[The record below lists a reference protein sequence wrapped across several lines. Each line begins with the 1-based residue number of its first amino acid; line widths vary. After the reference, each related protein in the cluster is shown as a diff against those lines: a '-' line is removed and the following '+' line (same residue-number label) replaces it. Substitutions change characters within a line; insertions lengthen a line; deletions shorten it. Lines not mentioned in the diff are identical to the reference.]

1 MNGYG
6 LAGPSGTH
14 SLYVNKSET
23 YMQLSTLDTAAF
35 AGMVDEQPGEFRV
48 STAAYRGPEIFEAEM
63 ERIFYRG
70 WVYLCHESEV
80 EQPGDFKST
89 QIGTRP
95 VIVAK
100 DRDNKVYASLNACTH
115 RGATVCREEKGNTRA
130 FVCPY
135 HGWSFRPSGALVG
148 IPDEARY
155 PEGFSKSAKSLV
167 AVPRVASYGGLIFG
181 SFNPNV
187 VALEAWLGGIKH
199 HIDQWLK
206 RAAGSRYRLA
216 TSHKYGY
223 VGNWKFQ
230 TENIYDGY
238 HPGFV
243 HGSAFRTV
251 KKFEG
256 SFINR
261 ALDTPVRQ
269 QGHTRGYP
277 GGHGTL
283 EAGTPLESG
292 GIDPQVLAD
301 YKDKLCALYGQ
312 EDAANVLNNCQFL
325 IFPNL
330 AVFDYNIRVM
340 QPISH
345 DRTEIRS
352 YPVLIEGAHEQINAN
367 HMIDVQTRVGTAGIL
382 SADDIDVF
390 AGAENALNA
399 QGFDWLTLSR
409 GLGKEEI
416 KDSGERMGV
425 YSDETP
431 QRAFWRQWRSM
442 MTAAA

>member
-1 MNGYG
+1 MK
-6 LAGPSGTH
+6 ARDS
-14 SLYVNKSET
+14 SVF
-23 YMQLSTLDTAAF
+23 TA
-35 AGMVDEQPGEFRV
+35 MVDEQTKEFRV
-48 STAAYRGPEIFEAEM
+48 LTSAYRGPEVFEEEM
-63 ERIFYRG
+63 DRIFYRS

-80 EQPGDFKST
+80 EMPGDFKST

-100 DRDNKVYASLNACTH
+100 DRDGQIHASLNACPH

-135 HGWSFRPSGALVG
+135 HGWSFRPSGALIG
-148 IPDEARY
+148 IPDEGRY
-155 PEGFSKSAKSLV
+155 PEGFCKTDKNLA
-167 AVPRVASYGGLIFG
+167 AVPRIASYGGLIFG
-181 SFNPNV
+181 SFNPDV
-187 VALEAWLGGIKH
+187 VDLETYLGGVKYH
-199 HIDQWLK
+199 LDQWLK
-206 RAAGSRYRLA
+206 RTAGGRYRVA

-223 VGNWKFQ
+223 SGNWKFQ

-256 SFINR
+256 SFVNR
-261 ALDTPVRQ
+261 ALDTAVRQ
-269 QGHTRGYP
+269 QGYTRGYP

-301 YKDKLCALYGQ
+301 YEQKLRSLYGD
-312 EDAANVLNNCQFL
+312 EDAADVLNNRQFL
-325 IFPNL
+325 VFPNL
-330 AVFDYNIRVM
+330 AIFDFNIRVI

-345 DRTEIRS
+345 DRTEVCS

-367 HMIDVQTRVGTAGIL
+367 HMLDAQTRVGTAGIL

-390 AGAENALNA
+390 AGAQNALKA
-399 QGFDWLTLSR
+399 GGFDWITLSR
-409 GLGKEEI
+409 GLEKEEV
-416 KDSGERMGV
+416 KQDGERVGV

-442 MTAAA
+442 MAAA

>member
-1 MNGYG
+1 MEVTPSNATA
-6 LAGPSGTH
+6 LAR
-14 SLYVNKSET
+14 
-23 YMQLSTLDTAAF
+23 
-35 AGMVDEQPGEFRV
+35 MVDEQPGEFRV

-63 ERIFYRG
+63 QRIFYRG

-80 EQPGDFKST
+80 EKPGDFKST

-100 DRDNKVYASLNACTH
+100 DRDGKVYASLNACTH
-115 RGATVCREEKGNTRA
+115 RGATICREEKGNTRA

-155 PEGFSKSAKSLV
+155 PQGFPKRDKNLV

-181 SFNPNV
+181 SFNADV
-187 VALEAWLGGIKH
+187 MDLESWLGGVKY

-206 RAAGSRYRLA
+206 RTAGSRYRVA

-223 VGNWKFQ
+223 AGNWKFQ

-256 SFINR
+256 SFVNR
-261 ALDTPVRQ
+261 ALDTAVRQ
-269 QGHTRGYP
+269 QGYTRGYP

-292 GIDPQVLAD
+292 GIDSQVLAD
-301 YKDKLCALYGQ
+301 YEAKLHALYGK
-312 EDAANVLNNCQFL
+312 EDAAAALTNRQFL

-330 AVFDYNIRVM
+330 AVFDYNIRVI

-345 DRTEIRS
+345 DRTEMRS
-352 YPVLIEGAHEQINAN
+352 YPVLIDGVHEQINTN
-367 HMIDVQTRVGTAGIL
+367 HMIDAQTRVGTAGIL

-390 AGAENALNA
+390 AGGQNALKA
-399 QGFDWLTLSR
+399 EGFDWITLSR
-409 GLGKEEI
+409 GLDKEEV
-416 KDSGERMGV
+416 KDNGERVGV

-431 QRAFWRQWRSM
+431 QRAFWRQWRAM
-442 MTAAA
+442 LTAAV